1 MRNRFPGYC
10 YKCGC
15 RVPTGYGFFEKLR
28 RPENGRKWRVQCVRC
43 CDGRD
48 VRPCH
53 REVARAERLRD
64 GNTEGGAL

>member
-15 RVPTGYGFFEKLR
+15 CVPTGYGFFEKLR
-28 RPENGRKWRVQCVRC
+28 RPENGR
-43 CDGRD
+43 D
-48 VRPCH
+48 VRPWH
-53 REVARAERLRD
+53 REVARAERMWD